1 MAGKPQTKPPK
12 WLNLLS
18 DPRVSQAMGRLV
30 RLRAPKPVLQAAI
43 TAFCKIYSVDLTEA
57 ERSLAD
63 FATFQEF
70 FTRRLKADARPVE
83 PGLGVLPS
91 PADGVLS
98 IAGSLATDTLIQ
110 AKGIDYTLDALLGG
124 KEDADPYRGGSYAV
138 VYLAP
143 NNYHRVHSPWQGEIV
158 KWRYIAGPLYP
169 VNRLGIQHVPGLFAR
184 NERIIGHC
192 HTEFGPAALIMVG
205 ATCVGHMRVCFS
217 DLCTNEGKATTDLN
231 TLTPPVSQSRGDEF
245 GVFEMGS
252 TVVLVFANPD
262 VEALVPVPSPVLQGQ
277 GVLRVSATASSSEP
291 RHGA

>member
-1 MAGKPQTKPPK
+1 MAGTPRSKTPI
-12 WLNLLS
+12 WLDLLS
-18 DPRVSQAMGRLV
+18 RPQVSQAMGRLV

-43 TAFCKIYSVDLTEA
+43 RSFCKLYGVDLAEA

-70 FTRRLKADARPVE
+70 FTRRLKAGARPVE
-83 PGLGVLPS
+83 ALAGLLPS

-98 IAGSLATDTLIQ
+98 MTGSLAHDTLIQ
-110 AKGIDYTLDALLGG
+110 AKGIDYTLDALMGG

-143 NNYHRVHSPWQGEIV
+143 KNYHRVHSPWQGDIMR
-158 KWRYIAGPLYP
+158 WRYIAGPLYP
-169 VNRLGIQHVPGLFAR
+169 VNRMGIQHVPGLFAR

-192 HTEFGPAALIMVG
+192 ETEFGPAAFIMVG

-217 DLCTNEGKATTDLN
+217 DLCTNEGKPTTEL
-231 TLTPPVSQSRGDEF
+231 TALTPPFSQSRGDEF

-252 TVVLVFANPD
+252 TVVLVFANANVAP
-262 VEALVPVPSPVLQGQ
+262 ALPVPSPVMQGQ
-277 GVLRVSATASSSEP
+277 GILNIATTTSTRES
-291 RHGA
+291 RHGV